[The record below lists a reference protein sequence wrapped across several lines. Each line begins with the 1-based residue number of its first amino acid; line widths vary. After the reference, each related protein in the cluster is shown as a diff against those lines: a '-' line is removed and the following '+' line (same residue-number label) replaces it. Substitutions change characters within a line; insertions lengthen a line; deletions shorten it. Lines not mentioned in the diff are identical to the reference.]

1 MKIKVSSLLSLGI
14 VLGVYH
20 DIKMVNDQNKLRKP
34 LLYLS
39 IFSFLHFIYID
50 VCKFIIETDTPYDEL
65 NNVIIKETKTVLLT
79 FDYMIVVYFYLAA
92 SICIDFVR

>member
-1 MKIKVSSLLSLGI
+1 MCV
-14 VLGVYH
+14 
-20 DIKMVNDQNKLRKP
+20 
-34 LLYLS
+34 
-39 IFSFLHFIYID
+39 YID
-50 VCKFIIETDTPYDEL
+50 VCKLIIETDTPYDEW

>member
-39 IFSFLHFIYID
+39 IFSLD

-65 NNVIIKETKTVLLT
+65 NNVILKETKTVLLT

>member
-1 MKIKVSSLLSLGI
+1 MANG
-14 VLGVYH
+14 
-20 DIKMVNDQNKLRKP
+20 QNHVRKH

-39 IFSFLHFIYID
+39 IFSLYID

-79 FDYMIVVYFYLAA
+79 FDYMLVVYFYLAA
-92 SICIDFVR
+92 SICINFVRQTHIYAHQLTLQTHKLR

>member
-1 MKIKVSSLLSLGI
+1 MANG
-14 VLGVYH
+14 
-20 DIKMVNDQNKLRKP
+20 QNHVRKH

-39 IFSFLHFIYID
+39 IFSLCVYID
-50 VCKFIIETDTPYDEL
+50 VCKLIIETDTPYDEW

-79 FDYMIVVYFYLAA
+79 FDYMLVVYFYITA

>member
-1 MKIKVSSLLSLGI
+1 MKIKVSSLLSLRI

-20 DIKMVNDQNKLRKP
+20 DTKMANDQNRVRKH
-34 LLYLS
+34 LLNLS
-39 IFSFLHFIYID
+39 IFSLCVYID
-50 VCKFIIETDTPYDEL
+50 VCKLIIETDTPYDEL

-79 FDYMIVVYFYLAA
+79 FDYMLVVYFYIAA

>member
-1 MKIKVSSLLSLGI
+1 MKINVSSLLSLGI

-39 IFSFLHFIYID
+39 IFSLYIQMC
-50 VCKFIIETDTPYDEL
+50 VSL
-65 NNVIIKETKTVLLT
+65 
-79 FDYMIVVYFYLAA
+79 
-92 SICIDFVR
+92 